1 MFILTSIKLAD
12 DNTKINTLSIQLIQY
27 NLSHAGL
34 VNILVA
40 LYHLILICRTNS
52 VKNLFYESL
61 HILIPINGLR
71 ILDGIISSMRM
82 SLEYGYG
89 WWNSHSTK
97 LKRSATV
104 LSPLVWISVFSELAS
119 TGHSSIAIVPSIESS
134 SNIYAPYYADGY
146 GWESN
151 NLSVTKIGYVS

>member
-1 MFILTSIKLAD
+1 MKGLFILTSIKLAD

-89 WWNSHSTK
+89 W
-97 LKRSATV
+97 
-104 LSPLVWISVFSELAS
+104 
-119 TGHSSIAIVPSIESS
+119 
-134 SNIYAPYYADGY
+134 
-146 GWESN
+146 
-151 NLSVTKIGYVS
+151 